1 LVADQRAASGTAEGH
16 SVRDVTHEDL
26 ERAVAV
32 RRRLLAAAREAF
44 LAEGVMQASLEGIAE
59 RAGVDLVTLQSIYPT
74 RHDLMSKVAGRLYT
88 EFFPFGGGWRHRTD
102 LRAFMRAYLQRQQR
116 PDVRLI
122 WYIGDQLA
130 TEFPDR
136 IDAAYWHLAGELELR
151 LRDGGLDDASAHE
164 CSMVLTP
171 ALMLVARRAA
181 FDLTTQAEVRDFVTA
196 ACRLAERAGAAPATP
211 SQGEQAEE
219 EGLQELPPQE
229 LPPPRSV

>member
-1 LVADQRAASGTAEGH
+1 M
-16 SVRDVTHEDL
+16 RDVTQEGL
-26 ERAVAV
+26 ERDVAV

-44 LAEGVMQASLEGIAE
+44 LAEGVTQASLEGIAE
-59 RAGVDLVTLQSIYPT
+59 RAGVDLATLEAIYPT
-74 RHDLMSKVAGRLYT
+74 RYDLMSKVGSRLYT

-102 LRAFMRAYLQRQQR
+102 LGSFMRAYLQRQQR

-130 TEFPDR
+130 TQNPDR

-151 LRDGGLDDASAHE
+151 LRDTGLDDAIAHE

-181 FDLTTQAEVRDFVTA
+181 FDLTTQAELRDFVTF
-196 ACRLAERAGAAPATP
+196 ACRLAERAGAA
-211 SQGEQAEE
+211 AEAGAAGGGKE
-219 EGLQELPPQE
+219 EGPQELPPQE
-229 LPPPRSV
+229 LPPPRSG